1 MRRCVRWAKSAS
13 RARWTS
19 CTPRYVAVRLTQF
32 YARPDHRGPY
42 GPTSFLYAI
51 WVDSSSSELSQT
63 GQHDAQEMFIS
74 ALNGIHGALTQHA
87 HERTQLPAFPLD
99 VPDANKQLY
108 DRADHRANGQ
118 PYLDHGAGCPC
129 VVHRTFCG
137 VLQSSVTCLRCGKV
151 THTREPFL
159 DLSLDVRS
167 DDASVGSVEDAALAA
182 LAKKKKPGKKDDKG
196 ARPRAGTA
204 TATPEPR
211 AQSLHACLARYCS
224 PEHLGDATYRC
235 SECQNSARAVKQLA
249 LLTLPPV
256 LCIQLKRYEHAA
268 AATKVDSRVQF
279 PLAIDVR
286 DCCVEE
292 DEEREP
298 ARDPTAYVYD
308 LFTVVVHE
316 GSLTSGHYTNYSRWK
331 QQWYRFD
338 DDKVTP
344 ASVAQVLNAKAYQLF
359 YLRRSLYNQASHG
372 LHAS

>member
-1 MRRCVRWAKSAS
+1 M
-13 RARWTS
+13 
-19 CTPRYVAVRLTQF
+19 PRYVAECLTQF
-32 YARPDHRGPY
+32 YANPDRRGPY

-87 HERTQLPAFPLD
+87 HERSQLPAFPLD
-99 VPDANKQLY
+99 TPDANKQLY
-108 DRADHRANGQ
+108 ERADHRVNGQ
-118 PYLDHGAGCPC
+118 SHLDHGAGCPC

-167 DDASVGSVEDAALAA
+167 DDAGAGSVEDAALSA
-182 LAKKKKPGKKDDKG
+182 LAKKKKPGKRDDKG
-196 ARPRAGTA
+196 AKPRAGTA

-256 LCIQLKRYEHAA
+256 LCIQLKRYEHSA

-298 ARDPTAYVYD
+298 VRDPTAYVYD